1 MLLSPFTTLLRLHVV
16 SPNVYMEG
24 HVEALLRSIIEE
36 TTILNQDV
44 NYHRLGILVLSLQ
57 DCANAQASD
66 SFFEFIDNCLL
77 RCSRKPVK
85 YYDDLTALVSAI
97 RPSVGVEVNDCKID
111 LLLITIL
118 DQWPFLV
125 KSAATII
132 IEAAT
137 SWLVRYMGL
146 LMHTGSNMI
155 VLSNIRDQFM
165 NQVTSRKNRSLLEGA
180 LKEPAESSMQRDLR
194 ETNKFIQDKSANLV
208 VHLPKSRPDSPEH
221 FSIPELP
228 AEGEDYPVL
237 RKWIQKETPEAII
250 DGEVGQ
256 LILCL
261 CSKHEEIRKQAI
273 VALRSFSGGLEV
285 RFIASGC
292 KLLLK
297 IIAIGLSRM
306 ATDIYSHWGN
316 NGSCAGLPLLP
327 STSILCRGHRITCLT
342 GFGGTT
348 AFHVPQ
354 DQQISE

>member
-36 TTILNQDV
+36 TTILNQDA
-44 NYHRLGILVLSLQ
+44 NHHRLGILVLSLQ
-57 DCANAQASD
+57 DCAKAQASD
-66 SFFEFIDNCLL
+66 SIFEFIDNCLL

-111 LLLITIL
+111 LLLVTIL

-125 KSAATII
+125 KSAATTIFD
-132 IEAAT
+132 AAN

-165 NQVTSRKNRSLLEGA
+165 DQVTSRENRSLLEGA
-180 LKEPAESSMQRDLR
+180 LREPAKSSVQHELR
-194 ETNKFIQDKSANLV
+194 ETKKFTQDKSANLV
-208 VHLPKSRPDSPEH
+208 VHLPKSRPDSH
-221 FSIPELP
+221 GDFSIPELP
-228 AEGEDYPVL
+228 AESEDYSVL
-237 RKWIQKETPEAII
+237 RKWIQKETPEAIR
-250 DGEVGQ
+250 DGAVGQ

-273 VALRSFSGGLEV
+273 VALQSFSGGLEV
-285 RFIASGC
+285 RLIASVF
-292 KLLLK
+292 KIWLK
-297 IIAIGLSRM
+297 VIAIGLSRM
-306 ATDIYSHWGN
+306 ATDIYPHWRS

-327 STSILCRGHRITCLT
+327 STSLLRRGRRITCLA

-348 AFHVPQ
+348 TFHVPQ